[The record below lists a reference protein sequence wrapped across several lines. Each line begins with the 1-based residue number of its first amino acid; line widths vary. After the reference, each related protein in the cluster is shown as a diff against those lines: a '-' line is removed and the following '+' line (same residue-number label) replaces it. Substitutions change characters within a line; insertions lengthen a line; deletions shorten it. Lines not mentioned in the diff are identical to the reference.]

1 MFNQIFIFLL
11 LVNTF
16 HNIHPGL
23 DKTLPKANNII
34 FKTSDGGNTWDDVSA
49 GLPQKFDAWSIFATK
64 EEVLLGHEKGIFS
77 ASTFS
82 STPQWQK
89 EIYLKESVSVIIPGQ
104 SGPYAGS
111 YNERFFQKMSGTGVW
126 IPVYTSLHG
135 KTVRTIFEAK
145 NGHVFVGCENGILKS
160 RDKGKTW
167 QMVFEDGMV
176 TSFLEKEN
184 VLLAGTSKGIIRSID
199 DGKLWVP
206 VLTEDGPTHS
216 IKIINGQL
224 IAISHGVRSQKDVD
238 ENTYMTSNTIRSSED
253 SGKTWKLTYKNLAP
267 FHYMFNM
274 QDNQSPVRTIND
286 IVTSNKYIF
295 CSIEKGI
302 FRSDDQGKNW
312 ELVLPSGENTMF
324 DLAVSGNV
332 VYAVKV
338 FRGC

>member
-1 MFNQIFIFLL
+1 MFNLIFLIL
-11 LVNTF
+11 HVFISLN
-16 HNIHPGL
+16 NIYPNPE
-23 DKTLPKANNII
+23 KTSTPATNII
-34 FKTSDGGNTWDDVSA
+34 FKSTDDGKSWEDISA
-49 GLPQKFDAWSIFATK
+49 GLPLKFDPWSLYANQD
-64 EEVLLGHEKGIFS
+64 EVLLGYEKGIFS

-89 EIYLKESVSVIIPGQ
+89 EIYLKKSVSVIIPGQ

-111 YNERFFQKMSGTGVW
+111 YNEDFFQKMSGTGVW

-160 RDKGKTW
+160 TDKGKTW
-167 QMVFEDGMV
+167 QMVFNDGMV
-176 TSFLEKEN
+176 TSLLEKDN

-206 VLTEDGPTHS
+206 VLTEDGPTQS

-224 IAISHGVRSQKDVD
+224 MAISHGVRSQKDVD

-253 SGKTWKLTYKNLAP
+253 SGKSWKLTYKNLAP

-312 ELVLPSGENTMF
+312 ELVLPSGENTIF

>member
-1 MFNQIFIFLL
+1 MFYQIFIFLAIFNSAFNL
-11 LVNTF
+11 LPN
-16 HNIHPGL
+16 PE
-23 DKTLPKANNII
+23 KTLPKTNNII
-34 FKTSDGGNTWDDVSA
+34 FKTSDGGTTWDDVSA
-49 GLPQKFDAWSIFATK
+49 GLPQKFDAWSIFASK

-160 RDKGKTW
+160 TDKGKTW

-176 TSFLEKEN
+176 TSFLEKDN
-184 VLLAGTSKGIIRSID
+184 VLLAGSSKGIIRSID

-206 VLTEDGPTHS
+206 VLTEDGPTYS
-216 IKIINGQL
+216 IKIIDDQL
-224 IAISHGVRSQKDVD
+224 IAISFGTRSQKDID
-238 ENTYMTSNTIRSSED
+238 ENTNTESNTIRRSD
-253 SGKTWKLTYKNLAP
+253 DKGKTWKTTYKNLSP
-267 FHYMFNM
+267 FHYMYKM
-274 QDNQSPVRTIND
+274 EDKQSPIRIIND
-286 IVTSNKYIF
+286 IEATDKYIF
-295 CSIEKGI
+295 CSIEKGV
-302 FRSDDQGKNW
+302 FRSDDHGKSW
-312 ELVLPSGENTMF
+312 ELVLPCGENTLF